1 MVISKDIRDIIMQYF
16 RRSKPLV
23 NGRNRH
29 IMMPEFSSCKPSTD
43 TAGSTQGYDA
53 EQSSQAT

>member
-1 MVISKDIRDIIMQYF
+1 MQYF

-29 IMMPEFSSCKPSTD
+29 IVMPEFSSCKQNTD
-43 TAGSTQGYDA
+43 TAGSTQGYEA